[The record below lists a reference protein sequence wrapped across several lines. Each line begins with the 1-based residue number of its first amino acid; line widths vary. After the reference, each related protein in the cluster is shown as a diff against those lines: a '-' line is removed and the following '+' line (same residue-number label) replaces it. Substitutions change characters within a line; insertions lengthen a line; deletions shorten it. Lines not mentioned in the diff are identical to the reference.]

1 MQGAPAGA
9 ARAARRPDA
18 PLAQARPQ
26 GAAGATPSGARS
38 AGRRLGLGRRVALP
52 PHLVAVATVAA
63 VAAAVLLLLLVVV
76 VVVVQVSRFR
86 PEGSRGT
93 QRPVV
98 TNAPASPPP
107 QKKKEIEMVLGVVVV
122 VVVVVVEPFAVRQLR
137 CKLAATVA
145 TKKK

>member
-1 MQGAPAGA
+1 M
-9 ARAARRPDA
+9 
-18 PLAQARPQ
+18 
-26 GAAGATPSGARS
+26 
-38 AGRRLGLGRRVALP
+38 ALP